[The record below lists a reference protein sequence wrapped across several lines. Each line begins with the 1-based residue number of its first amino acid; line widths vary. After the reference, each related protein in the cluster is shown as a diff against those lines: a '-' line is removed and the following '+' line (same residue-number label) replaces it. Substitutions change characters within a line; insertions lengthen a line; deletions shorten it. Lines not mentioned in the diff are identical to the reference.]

1 MQTVDIAKTVES
13 AVSLSRHE
21 KLLLWANLVRQHPHE
36 IRILHDLE
44 YYPAAHLRSEIRSD
58 AGTAF
63 NIAFADPVFKSV
75 GLNGPATVQ
84 GAMNFFELTQ
94 DELHEFSCD
103 CGGRISNSMMA
114 DRITAIAEG
123 QSRGQTWCGIR
134 FR

>member
-1 MQTVDIAKTVES
+1 
-13 AVSLSRHE
+13 
-21 KLLLWANLVRQHPHE
+21 
-36 IRILHDLE
+36 
-44 YYPAAHLRSEIRSD
+44 
-58 AGTAF
+58 
-63 NIAFADPVFKSV
+63 VFKSV

-123 QSRGQTWCGIR
+123 QSRGRTWCGIR

>member
-1 MQTVDIAKTVES
+1 MQTVDIGKTVES
-13 AVSLSRHE
+13 AVSLSRRE
-21 KLLLWANLVRQHPHE
+21 KLLRWAELVRQHPSA
-36 IRILHDLE
+36 IRIFHDLE
-44 YYPAAHLRSEIRSD
+44 YYPAARLRSEIRSD

-75 GLNGPATVQ
+75 GLNATVQ

-103 CGGRISNSMMA
+103 CGGRISNNMMA